1 MLQYLEEQY
10 GERATKGDKHNLE
23 FMRNEAKRL
32 EAQFEE
38 VTQKEKQNAG
48 QDDHK
53 SARNSE
59 SDTDEDVSKSTCQLI
74 VQNVLE
80 IGVNI

>member
-10 GERATKGDKHNLE
+10 GERATKGDKHTLE

-32 EAQFEE
+32 EAQYAE
-38 VTQKEKQNAG
+38 VLDKEKQANAG
-48 QDDHK
+48 QEDHK

-59 SDTDEDVSKSTCQLI
+59 SDTDEDVSIIELFYRS
-74 VQNVLE
+74 
-80 IGVNI
+80 